1 MSVVYWHPSP
11 LGLSPRGRG
20 NHPSKRI
27 PLHPFRSIPAW
38 AGEPQTNPMK
48 ATLRAVYPRVG
59 GGTEVYYIAALGLE
73 GLSPRGR
80 GNRRWWPAETACRRS
95 IPAWAG
101 EPDPGRFTA
110 TLQEVYP
117 RVGGGTKSLAHHVTT
132 LPGLSPRGR
141 GNQFGD
147 LWAAKTR
154 RSIPAWAGEPAF
166 AIMMA
171 SWFRVYPR
179 VGGGTVAVLSVRAR
193 TWGLSPRGRGNPI
206 GST

>member
-1 MSVVYWHPSP
+1 MGGGTVDGLSP
-11 LGLSPRGRG
+11 RGRGTVDGGRRKQRVEGLSPRGRG
-20 NHPSKRI
+20 NQTLAGSLRRCK
-27 PLHPFRSIPAW
+27 RSIPAW
-38 AGEPQTNPMK
+38 AGEPSRWRTM
-48 ATLRAVYPRVG
+48 
-59 GGTEVYYIAALGLE
+59 
-73 GLSPRGR
+73 SPL
-80 GNRRWWPAETACRRS
+80 CR
-95 IPAWAG
+95 
-101 EPDPGRFTA
+101 
-110 TLQEVYP
+110 VYP

-179 VGGGTVAVLSVRAR
+179 VGGGT
-193 TWGLSPRGRGNPI
+193 
-206 GST
+206 